1 MFRKMISLF
10 FCFCFLFPASV
21 LAEQKKN
28 KLIKLVAFGDSL
40 TAGYGLAQEHS
51 FPAVLEQT
59 LRQKGYEIEIINA
72 GVSGDTVQGG
82 VERLDWSVP
91 DGTDGVILELGAN
104 DMLRGLD
111 PLQTKAGL
119 ETIVERLK
127 NRNIPIL
134 IAGMQAPP
142 NLGAEYIL
150 KFNNIY
156 KDIAQKYQLI
166 LYPFFLD
173 GVAGNAALN
182 QKDGLHPT
190 EQGVKII
197 VERILPSVESFIAK
211 LPSRQ

>member
-10 FCFCFLFPASV
+10 FCFCLLFPASAF
-21 LAEQKKN
+21 AEQKKN

-111 PLQTKAGL
+111 PLQTKDGL

-134 IAGMQAPP
+134 ITGMQAPP

-211 LPSRQ
+211 LPSPQ